1 MTASEDRQRA
11 RDEALAVDILE
22 RDSLLDYD
30 FLRLS
35 AEALSAISITP
46 MNEDLRSQLYRAV
59 LSAPS
64 NYAEG
69 VGRGRHTRSCMNHLV
84 IARASLYEAKA
95 QSFILDNEQIISLV
109 DRMVEFIEYRLTL
122 CVKQGM

>member
-11 RDEALAVDILE
+11 RDEALAADIRE

-35 AEALSAISITP
+35 AEALSVVSTAP
-46 MNEDLRSQLYRAV
+46 MNDDLRSQLYRAV

-69 VGRGRHTRSCMNHLV
+69 VGRGRHTRSCVNHLV

-95 QSFILDNEQIISLV
+95 QSFMLDNEQIISLV
-109 DRMVEFIEYRLTL
+109 DQLVEFIEYQLTL
-122 CVKQGM
+122 CIRQ